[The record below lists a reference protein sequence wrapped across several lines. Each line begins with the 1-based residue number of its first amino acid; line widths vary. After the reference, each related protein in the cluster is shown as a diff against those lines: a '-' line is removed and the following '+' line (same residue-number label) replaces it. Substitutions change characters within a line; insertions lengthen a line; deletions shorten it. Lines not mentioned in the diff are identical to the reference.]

1 MENLLRRTVH
11 LLAGIAQTACRV
23 RDSAHLL
30 AVPDTTITYTPVV
43 NRAEARHVE
52 FLGLQQ

>member
-11 LLAGIAQTACRV
+11 LLSGIAQTVCRV

-30 AVPDTTITYTPVV
+30 AVPLTTITYTPVV
-43 NRAEARHVE
+43 NSAEVRHVGY
-52 FLGLQQ
+52 LG